1 MMFNKRLKQELAV
14 IGEKLSI
21 NEQVI
26 ESLDS
31 EMLTLN
37 LDPQGRVIYAND
49 NFKREMHY
57 GGDQLIGRALV
68 DLVPSDARGTEHFK
82 RMKTALHSGAHW
94 AGALQ
99 LTRGDNADAW
109 LRAIVQPVRNSQ
121 GKILHCS
128 VYANDLTRTIDT
140 SREHENLIDAL
151 QRSTAVIEFNLDG
164 TVITANDR
172 FLSGMGY
179 RLEQVKGK
187 HHRMFCEPD
196 EAQSSQYEA
205 FWDTLRR
212 GEFVANRFKRVDSAG
227 RLVWLEAS
235 YNPIADVHNRL
246 YKVVKFATVITDQVN
261 RELAVAEAADIAYS
275 TSEDTD
281 AAARRGSTVVQET
294 VEVMRQLAA
303 QMQAAADGIAA
314 LDKQSQVIGTIIKS
328 ISSIADQT
336 NLLALNAAIEAAR
349 AGEQGRGFA
358 VVADEV
364 RQLAS
369 RTSTATEEI
378 VAVVLQNQ
386 KLAEE
391 AVQVIEQGKRQAEQG
406 LGLAAQSGAVIAEI
420 QDGAQKVVSAVGQFS
435 SQLSH

>member
-1 MMFNKRLKQELAV
+1 MFNKRLKEELLV
-14 IGEKLSI
+14 LGEKLSSH
-21 NEQVI
+21 EQVI

-31 EMLTLN
+31 EMLALT
-37 LDPQGRVIYAND
+37 LDPQGRITYANA
-49 NFKREMHY
+49 NFAREMAY
-57 GGDQLIGRALV
+57 RAEQVQGRALV
-68 DLVPSDARGTEHFK
+68 DLVPADARGTEHFN
-82 RMKTALHSGAHW
+82 RMKNALHSGAHW

-99 LTRGDNADAW
+99 LTRGDNACAW
-109 LRAIVQPVRNSQ
+109 LRAIVQPVRNSL
-121 GKILHCS
+121 GKVIYCS

-140 SREHENLIDAL
+140 SREHQNLIDAL
-151 QRSTAVIEFNLDG
+151 QRSTAVIEFDLDG
-164 TVITANDR
+164 NVLAANDR
-172 FLSGMGY
+172 FLSAMGY

-187 HHRMFCEPD
+187 HHRQFCEPE
-196 EAQSSQYEA
+196 EARCAAYQT

-212 GEFVANRFKRVDSAG
+212 GEFIANRFKRVDSAG
-227 RLVWLEAS
+227 RVVWLEAS

-246 YKVVKFATVITDQVN
+246 YKVVKFATVMTDQVN
-261 RELAVAEAADIAYS
+261 RELAVAQAADIAYS

-281 AAARRGSTVVQET
+281 AAAQRGSSVVQET
-294 VEVMRQLAA
+294 VDVMRQLAV

-314 LDKQSQVIGTIIKS
+314 LDKQSQIIGTIIKS

-378 VAVVLQNQ
+378 VAVVAQNQ

-406 LGLAAQSGAVIAEI
+406 LGLAAQSGDVIAEI
-420 QDGAQKVVSAVGQFS
+420 QDGARKVVDAVGQFS

>member
-1 MMFNKRLKQELAV
+1 MFNKRLKEELSVLA
-14 IGEKLSI
+14 EKLSSH
-21 NEQVI
+21 EQVLD
-26 ESLDS
+26 SLDS
-31 EMLTLN
+31 EMLMLT
-37 LDPQGRVIYAND
+37 LDPQGRITYANG
-49 NFKREMHY
+49 NFERELGY
-57 GGDQLIGRALV
+57 RADQVSGHALV
-68 DLVPSDARGTEHFK
+68 DLVPGDARGTEHFN
-82 RMKTALHSGAHW
+82 RMKGAIQSGGHW

-99 LTRGDNADAW
+99 LQRGDNGEAW
-109 LRAIVQPVRNSQ
+109 LRAIVQPVRNSE
-121 GKILHCS
+121 GRVIHCS
-128 VYANDLTRTIDT
+128 VFANDLTRTIET
-140 SREHENLIDAL
+140 SREHQNLIDAL

-164 TVITANDR
+164 TVLTANER
-172 FLSGMGY
+172 FLSAMGY

-187 HHRMFCEPD
+187 HHRLFCDPQD
-196 EAQSSQYEA
+196 AGSAQYQA

-227 RLVWLEAS
+227 RVVWLEAS
-235 YNPIADVHNRL
+235 YNPIADVNNKL

-261 RELAVAEAADIAYS
+261 RELAVAQAADIAYT

-294 VEVMRQLAA
+294 VEVMRQLAV

-378 VAVVLQNQ
+378 VAVVMQNQ

-406 LGLAAQSGAVIAEI
+406 LGLAAQSGDVIAEI
-420 QDGAQKVVSAVGQFS
+420 QDGAQKVVDAVGQFS
-435 SQLSH
+435 NQLSH